1 MKRCV
6 LSCLAVAAGL
16 VLSGPALADDNCL
29 TPRQVQSWNNLGP
42 HAIVVRATGGHR
54 YRLDL
59 AGTCLGL
66 NNAVSLAV
74 ASRGTGLCVSSGD
87 YITYRYHELGE
98 QRCMITSVE
107 PYTPEGDQQQSQ
119 PQEPSGY

>member
-1 MKRCV
+1 MKRHSV
-6 LSCLAVAAGL
+6 LSLVTIAAGL
-16 VLSGPALADDNCL
+16 ALLGPAHADDNCL

-66 NNAVSLAV
+66 DNAISLKVS
-74 ASRGTGLCVSSGD
+74 SRGTGQCVASGD
-87 YITYRYHELGE
+87 FISYRYHELGE
-98 QRCMITSVE
+98 QRCMIAAVA
-107 PYTPEGDQQQSQ
+107 PY
-119 PQEPSGY
+119 